1 MKKTTFKTHQN
12 LLLWNHKTSVSEYY
26 TTNFMGNTGYPELKK
41 MKRRAISD
49 IIAVLLLLAIT
60 VAGAVLVSAFFQG
73 SNIFRPDSTST
84 GAQTASVK
92 ITGYDTRDGANLSEI
107 TGFDNQLDAPTP
119 YLCTITCSGV
129 TADNPPATSG
139 TEFIILTVMNQG
151 INKVVLQGI
160 EINGVEHLWEATTG
174 GNALSLGAAG
184 TNYPNSGYFSVIPT
198 SDPAP
203 TQLSSRELDRNGE
216 ARLVIKLSEDI
227 TPDIGINEPIRTRLI
242 TNLIDPPATII
253 TSGGVR

>member
-1 MKKTTFKTHQN
+1 
-12 LLLWNHKTSVSEYY
+12 
-26 TTNFMGNTGYPELKK
+26 MGNMVYPDLKR

-73 SNIFRPDSTST
+73 NNIFRPDSTST

-92 ITGYDTRDGANLSEI
+92 ITGYDTRDGTNLSEI
-107 TGFDNQLDAPTP
+107 TGFDNEIAGPSPLF
-119 YLCTITCSGV
+119 LCTITCSGV
-129 TADNPPATSG
+129 NADNPPATSG
-139 TEFIILTVMNQG
+139 TEFIILTVINQG
-151 INKVVLQGI
+151 INKVVLQSV
-160 EINGVEHLWEATTG
+160 EINGVEHLWQASTG

-184 TNYPNSGYFSVIPT
+184 TDYPSSGYFSVIPT

-203 TQLSSRELDRNGE
+203 TQLSTRELDRNGE

-242 TNLIDPPATII
+242 TNLIDPPGIII

>member
-1 MKKTTFKTHQN
+1 MKKTNFNQQTLR
-12 LLLWNHKTSVSEYY
+12 LLNHNTSVSEYY
-26 TTNFMGNTGYPELKK
+26 TTNFMGHTEYPELKR

-73 SNIFRPDSTST
+73 NNIFRPDSTST

-92 ITGYDTRDGANLSEI
+92 ITGYDTRAGPNLSEI
-107 TGFDNQLDAPTP
+107 TGFDNGFEVPPLS
-119 YLCTITCSGV
+119 LCTDTCSGS
-129 TADNPPATSG
+129 ADDTPAAGG

-151 INKVVLQGI
+151 ISKVVLQSI

-184 TNYPNSGYFSVIPT
+184 TNYPNSGYFSIIPT

-203 TQLSSRELDRNGE
+203 TQLSTRELDRNGE
-216 ARLVIKLSEDI
+216 ARLVIKLSDDI
-227 TPDIGINEPIRTRLI
+227 TPDIGLNEPIRTRLI
-242 TNLIDPPATII
+242 TNLIDPPGTII